1 MKSASCNDCKSSVH
15 IKLSKSMSAE
25 AVLHPGID
33 MLAAFGYGFK
43 DFISKMKYV
52 DGYFHNSLSDGDD

>member
-1 MKSASCNDCKSSVH
+1 
-15 IKLSKSMSAE
+15 MSAE

-52 DGYFHNSLSDGDD
+52 DRYFHNSLSDGDD

>member
-1 MKSASCNDCKSSVH
+1 
-15 IKLSKSMSAE
+15 MSAE

-33 MLAAFGYGFK
+33 MLAAVGYGFK

-52 DGYFHNSLSDGDD
+52 DGYFHNSLSDRDD